1 MLKSFHF
8 NSPDELIS
16 NTYVFGN
23 EGRGCYIIDLGKFDS
38 RIEKYINEHHNGII
52 YAIILTNGHFEHISG
67 IKTVLDKGYNPVLF
81 ISSEEEEFLENTRL
95 NCSSMYKEEIT
106 LNYGNKILVDDEDEI
121 DFKDGYVLK
130 VIQTSG
136 HTRGSVCY
144 LVNKENALFSGDTLF
159 KDGIGRTD
167 LPTGSIKEMRKSLE
181 KLSKLD
187 PNLVVYPGHG
197 DPTTIKSEFK
207 NIGGNL

>member
-1 MLKSFHF
+1 M
-8 NSPDELIS
+8 
-16 NTYVFGN
+16 
-23 EGRGCYIIDLGKFDS
+23 
-38 RIEKYINEHHNGII
+38 
-52 YAIILTNGHFEHISG
+52 
-67 IKTVLDKGYNPVLF
+67 
-81 ISSEEEEFLENTRL
+81 
-95 NCSSMYKEEIT
+95 
-106 LNYGNKILVDDEDEI
+106 NYGNKILVDDEDEI

-187 PNLVVYPGHG
+187 PNLVVYLGHG

>member
-1 MLKSFHF
+1 M
-8 NSPDELIS
+8 
-16 NTYVFGN
+16 
-23 EGRGCYIIDLGKFDS
+23 
-38 RIEKYINEHHNGII
+38 
-52 YAIILTNGHFEHISG
+52 
-67 IKTVLDKGYNPVLF
+67 
-81 ISSEEEEFLENTRL
+81 
-95 NCSSMYKEEIT
+95 
-106 LNYGNKILVDDEDEI
+106 NYGNKILVDDEDEI

-167 LPTGSIKEMRKSLE
+167 LPTGSIKEKNFKDVIDTDKIKEMRKSLE

-197 DPTTIKSEFK
+197 DPTTIKNEFK